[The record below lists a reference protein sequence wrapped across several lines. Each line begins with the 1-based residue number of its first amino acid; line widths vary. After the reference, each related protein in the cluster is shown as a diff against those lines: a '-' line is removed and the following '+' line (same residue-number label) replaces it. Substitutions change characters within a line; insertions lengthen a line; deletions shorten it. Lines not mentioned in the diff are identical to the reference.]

1 MTRASSFVVVLVL
14 VCASMLAASIVP
26 CSSRAQSI
34 APPPDCGE
42 ELARR
47 GDYEAAVEPMTRCFD
62 RAPRMAT
69 AFNLAIVLRNAGQAR
84 RALAL
89 LDRIEAGEL
98 GAVPRSRRA
107 ALASQ
112 REATLASLATIVVTL
127 PGATAAS
134 EIDVDGIETQAPSAD
149 GTATFHVDPG
159 EHAITVGGDVCAS
172 REVISVSRGDRRE
185 ITLTIVACSVV
196 PEATRLAAPSGAP
209 QGGGDDGVFIG
220 LAVGVGV
227 AIVAGAIVLGV
238 VLGSGVD
245 EPSCAGDRLC
255 IQTLVSTE
263 PLLRF

>member
-1 MTRASSFVVVLVL
+1 MTRVSSFVLVM

-26 CSSRAQSI
+26 CSSRAQAV

-89 LDRIEAGEL
+89 LDRIESGEL
-98 GAVPRSRRA
+98 GAVPASRRA

-112 REATLASLATIVVTL
+112 REATLASLATIVITL

-185 ITLTIVACSVV
+185 VTLESTPCSSAI
-196 PEATRLAAPSGAP
+196 ATPMGEPGARAVD
-209 QGGGDDGVFIG
+209 GGGDDGVLIG
-220 LAVGVGV
+220 VGIGVGV
-227 AIVAGAIVLGV
+227 AIVVGAIVLGV
-238 VLGSGVD
+238 VLGSGT
-245 EPSCAGDRLC
+245 DRPDCTGGRAC
-255 IQTLVSTE
+255 IETLVSTE